1 MKLPSLN
8 MAALTDFAVR
18 HGEKVVVALT
28 ALGGLM
34 LVWGGVD
41 ALRSL
46 SVKESQ
52 TPAAVEQAA
61 ARARAHIDGEPQPP
75 ADLLPPRTP
84 LADVVDPWRT
94 PLVPWK
100 PGAAGGLVI
109 ADPPTVAVLDNP
121 LFKEAMKRGKP
132 DVYPLEDLRAV
143 AGLAVVPA
151 AGDVQPGQP
160 AAGRDR
166 ILPYVVVTGLI
177 PVAKQQDEYRR
188 RFAACG
194 FRDAKRDSPLW
205 SDFEID
211 RGTVGPDGME
221 TWTRL
226 DLAAVG
232 AQQAAAAGDAAATD
246 LPAALQLG
254 AGEDARSRQTTPIP
268 FCSGL
273 PQRSDGTWELA
284 DLHPWILERLEKF
297 RAEANRPQ
305 DAPPPAPDVAPVG
318 DAPEFG
324 GADERPANQQPVAMR
339 EERLDYRLFRFLD
352 TAVEPGRTY
361 RYRVRLKVWNPNYDK
376 LPERMR
382 PHLSDPD
389 LAKEMKLPSPDSE
402 PSPTATV
409 PDTTRLLVAPLRRS
423 EIKEMRLKP
432 GTLEVL
438 VLGPSK
444 ETGTLALRALV
455 ADTGAVVDVD
465 ESVNL
470 RNQRD
475 RARGEKI
482 VTGRLL
488 VDARGRQED
497 RRDGAPGVIPE
508 PLDVIG
514 MRPDGSFEI
523 ATAADSERPFAA
535 YAATFPARSAKAAST
550 EPAAGDPAGAD
561 PLGGGAAPDPLSRPG
576 ANR

>member
-8 MAALTDFAVR
+8 TAALTDVAVR
-18 HGEKVVVALT
+18 HGEKVVAAIAGVGAL
-28 ALGGLM
+28 L

-52 TPAAVEQAA
+52 TPAAVNQAA
-61 ARARAHIDGEPQPP
+61 AQARAHIDGEPQPP

-84 LADVVDPWRT
+84 LADVVDPWRM

-100 PGAAGGLVI
+100 PGATGSLVV
-109 ADPPTVAVLDNP
+109 ADPPAVAVLDNP

-143 AGLAVVPA
+143 AGFAVVPA
-151 AGDVQPGQP
+151 A
-160 AAGRDR
+160 AAGRER

-188 RFAACG
+188 RFSACG

-211 RGTVGPDGME
+211 RGAVGPDGTE

-226 DLAAVG
+226 DLAAVATQRVAAG
-232 AQQAAAAGDAAATD
+232 DDAAAADV
-246 LPAALQLG
+246 PAAFQLG
-254 AGEDARSRQTTPIP
+254 AGEDARSRQTTPIA

-284 DLHPWILERLEKF
+284 DLHPWIVDRLEKL
-297 RAEANRPQ
+297 RAEANRPEG
-305 DAPPPAPDVAPVG
+305 APPPPPDVAPVG
-318 DAPEFG
+318 GAPEFG
-324 GADERPANQQPVAMR
+324 GADERPANQPVAKP
-339 EERLDYRLFRFLD
+339 EERIDYRLFRFLD

-376 LPERMR
+376 IPERMR
-382 PHLSDPD
+382 PHLTDPD
-389 LAKEMKLPSPDSE
+389 LAKEPKLSSTDSE

-455 ADTGAVVDVD
+455 AEPGAVVDVD
-465 ESVNL
+465 ELVNL

-497 RRDGAPGVIPE
+497 RRDGPAGVIPE

-514 MRPDGSFEI
+514 MRPDGTFEI
-523 ATAADSERPFAA
+523 ATAADSERQIAA
-535 YAATFPARSAKAAST
+535 YAATFPPRGAKAAPT

-576 ANR
+576 AK